1 MDRFMFVDAEE
12 FNFGFFTKEIAK
24 DRPDLQDFNKGIA
37 ASLMTCHLTEPRI
50 MRFLNDVNDVSPSM
64 VLRNEIYLIF
74 FSGQL

>member
-12 FNFGFFTKEIAK
+12 FNFGFFKKEIAN
-24 DRPDLQDFNKGIA
+24 DRPELQDFNKGIA

-50 MRFLNDVNDVSPSM
+50 MRFLNGVNDVSPSM
-64 VLRNEIYLIF
+64 VLCNEIYLIF